1 MGGMDISS
9 RAEFAADP
17 PQVFSMLTDEAYLRQ
32 VCEASGSLES
42 EVTAA
47 GDTTRTSRTLPAPDN
62 AKKFTGATLT
72 VVEEIVWGAAGA
84 DGART
89 GHLKLTVPG
98 QPVAMNGTVQLSP
111 GGPGATLE
119 LTGVLKVNI
128 PLVGKKLEQSAAPAV
143 LAGFRTQ
150 QEVGNSWL
158 AR

>member
-1 MGGMDISS
+1 MGDMDISS

-17 PQVFSMLTDEAYLRQ
+17 TQVFSMLTDEAFLRQ

-42 EVTAA
+42 EVSAS
-47 GDTTRTSRTLPAPDN
+47 GDTTTTSRTLPAPDS

-72 VVEEIVWGAAGA
+72 VIEKIVWGSAGA

-89 GHLKLTVPG
+89 GQVTLSVPG
-98 QPVAMNGTVQLSP
+98 QPVTMNGEVRLSP
-111 GGPGATLE
+111 GGAGSTLD

-143 LAGFRTQ
+143 LAGFGKQ

-158 AR
+158 AA